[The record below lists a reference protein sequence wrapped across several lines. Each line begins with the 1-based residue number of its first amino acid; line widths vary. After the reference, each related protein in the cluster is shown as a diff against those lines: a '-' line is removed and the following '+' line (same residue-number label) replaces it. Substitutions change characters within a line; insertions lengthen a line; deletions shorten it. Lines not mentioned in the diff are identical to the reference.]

1 MRPKGS
7 QVAQDGPEMTQD
19 ALRWPQGALGKS
31 KDGPGWPQGK
41 AWRAQDGHKGAR
53 DGPKMAPRWSQDGP
67 KMAPREVKMRS
78 RWTKIA
84 QGSRS

>member
-41 AWRAQDGHKGAR
+41 AWRAQDGHKGA
-53 DGPKMAPRWSQDGP
+53 QDGP
-67 KMAPREVKMRS
+67 KRAPRRPLFLTRTCLRLTREAPCDSS
-78 RWTKIA
+78 RHLI
-84 QGSRS
+84 

>member
-1 MRPKGS
+1 MRPNGS

-41 AWRAQDGHKGAR
+41 AWRAQDGHKGTQ
-53 DGPKMAPRWSQDGP
+53 DDLRWPQDGP
-67 KMAPREVKMRS
+67 KMAPRRPQESARKP
-78 RWTKIA
+78 A
-84 QGSRS
+84 EA